1 MAGAWN
7 AHQRPVRQ
15 RNTHGLA
22 LTSVAIAGWN
32 NATID
37 ASRGDP
43 IAAVGAGAVAEGKR
57 RNHEVALGDV
67 SHLRANGLDYAN
79 EFVADRTRF
88 ERGLPSVNP
97 EVRTAHACQNDTDN
111 GVGRLADHRVGPVG
125 DVDGTG
131 ASKDRCAHDHHSC
144 SCCGRLDR
152 V

>member
-32 NATID
+32 EATID
-37 ASRGDP
+37 AGRGDP

-79 EFVADRTRF
+79 EFVADRTWL
-88 ERGLPSVNP
+88 ERGLPSVIQRSDP
-97 EVRTAHACQNDTDN
+97 HTHARTTRTTASVGWRITASGRSATSMERGPRKTAARMTITPVRVAA
-111 GVGRLADHRVGPVG
+111 A
-125 DVDGTG
+125 
-131 ASKDRCAHDHHSC
+131 
-144 SCCGRLDR
+144 
-152 V
+152 